1 MFFYVMLKKSKIRN
15 SLKFWILEKLTFYI
29 QNLFF
34 YRNML
39 SDIINDHISEERLKE
54 LELEEVKSM
63 FIFLDIYVISFVM
76 KLLYNNKCP
85 IVCLQV

>member
-1 MFFYVMLKKSKIRN
+1 
-15 SLKFWILEKLTFYI
+15 
-29 QNLFF
+29 
-34 YRNML
+34 ML

-63 FIFLDIYVISFVM
+63 FIFLDIYVISLVM

-85 IVCLQV
+85 IVCLIRFWGKVIFSPPIHDNCLTF